1 MRLFALAALTAV
13 SAGSAALQPAH
24 FVPAAGWQT
33 RVGKVH
39 ACPGVPASRCVQVF
53 SVAST
58 TPWRDCVGCLP
69 HRTVAAMR
77 AGDIAIQVN
86 VARERRPQAGPA
98 WPPHVT
104 RRKVVAGF
112 EGLPG
117 RIGTFQAYSR
127 IGKREVLLFIVFGR
141 SRPTDRQLQRA
152 NAELSRVRFG

>member
-1 MRLFALAALTAV
+1 VRLFALAALTAL

-24 FVPAAGWQT
+24 FVPASGWHT

-69 HRTVAAMR
+69 HKTVAAMR

-86 VARERRPQAGPA
+86 VARERRPQEGPA
-98 WPPHVT
+98 WPPRVT
-104 RRKVVAGF
+104 RSKVVAGF

-117 RIGTFQAYSR
+117 RVGTFQAYTR
-127 IGKREVLLFIVFGR
+127 AGKREVSVFIVFGR

-152 NAELSRVRFG
+152 NTELRRVRFG